1 VRVLTDILGDEDH
14 LGDMDFKVAG
24 TVQGVTAIQMDN
36 KVGGI
41 TRDVMRQAL
50 HQARDARLFV
60 LSVMEKAM
68 EQPRKEVSSYA
79 PRIVTMHIKPDKI
92 RDVIGPG
99 GKVIR
104 GLVEETG
111 CKIDIQ
117 DDGTVL
123 IASADGAAME
133 KAVAAIEAITAQP
146 EVGRIYRGK
155 VRKIV
160 DFGAFVEILPG
171 TDGLLHISQIS
182 KDRVRR
188 VEDELSEGDEVMV
201 KVLDIDRNGKIR
213 LSMREALQELEQKAK

>member
-1 VRVLTDILGDEDH
+1 
-14 LGDMDFKVAG
+14 
-24 TVQGVTAIQMDN
+24 
-36 KVGGI
+36 
-41 TRDVMRQAL
+41 
-50 HQARDARLFV
+50 
-60 LSVMEKAM
+60 MERAM
-68 EQPRKEVSSYA
+68 ERPREEVSTYA
-79 PRIVTMHIKPDKI
+79 PRIVTMRIRPDKI

-104 GLVEETG
+104 ALVDETG

-117 DDGTVL
+117 DDGTVV

-133 KAVAAIEAITAQP
+133 KAVAAIQAITAQP
-146 EVGRIYRGK
+146 EIGRIYRGK

-188 VEDELSEGDEVMV
+188 VEDELTEGDEVMV

-213 LSMREALQELEQKAK
+213 LSMREALEELEQKAK